1 LFVCG
6 DQSGRTSAPISPQAV
21 QTILGHRERTG
32 VEHAGLIDATF
43 FRHWAITHDRTFTRR
58 IATADGYALIGR
70 AFVLVKVPPFS
81 LLFSLLSKIRFA
93 GSTLPTT
100 RDREGHRGPTWSR
113 RSTILLRR
121 AGDRRLGLEHGSVL
135 ARLKQPC
142 ARQSRG
148 RSRLV
153 ADPAL
158 GHAVDR
164 QRTHLGLGSHLQGVL
179 LVKILIF
186 SLLFSFVSRM
196 KFCGSTLARTP

>member
-1 LFVCG
+1 MTGNFATLAGRLREVAAALDGREEIG
-6 DQSGRTSAPISPQAV
+6 DGAHPS
-21 QTILGHRERTG
+21 HRNCRWLR
-32 VEHAGLIDATF
+32 V
-43 FRHWAITHDRTFTRR
+43 HWQ
-58 IATADGYALIGR
+58 G
-70 AFVLVKVPPFS
+70 FVLVKIPTFS